1 MGIFNTTIQQ
11 MLFLFT
17 LILLGYILKK
27 GNFIPSSTAT
37 ALSKLE
43 NYLFIPA
50 LVLNTFIQNF
60 TVSKLQTTGSV
71 FLFSFVLLLVM
82 IILSLVSVRFITKDT
97 YVRKIC
103 LYGLCFSNFSF
114 MGNAIVGALFPD
126 VLFDY
131 IVFTLVL
138 WAVIYLWGAP
148 ALLMGDDEQKGI
160 LASLKKLINPMFA
173 CMLVGML
180 IGLTGIPV
188 PPFAT
193 SAITALSNCMSP
205 LAMIITGITIAKIDI
220 KAVLKVKT
228 VYLVSLLRLIIYPL
242 LFIGIYYL
250 LPIDLPRN
258 LLVCAVVSLAMPLG
272 LNTIVIP
279 AAYGKDTTVASG
291 MALIS
296 HILSVIT
303 LPLIFMLM

>member
-1 MGIFNTTIQQ
+1 MEIFSTTMQQ

-27 GNFIPSSTAT
+27 GNFIPDGTAT

-60 TVSKLQTTGSV
+60 TVSKLQTTGSI
-71 FLFSFVLLLVM
+71 FLFSFVLLLIM
-82 IILSLVSVRFITKDT
+82 IALSLVYVQFITRDA

-148 ALLMGDDEQKGI
+148 ALLMGDDGKKGVF
-160 LASLKKLINPMFA
+160 ASLKKLINPMFV
-173 CMLVGML
+173 CMIIGMVV
-180 IGLTGIPV
+180 GLTEIPV

-193 SAITALSNCMSP
+193 SAINALSSCMSP

-220 KAVLKVKT
+220 KAVLKVKS
-228 VYLVSLLRLIIYPL
+228 VYLVSLLRLVIYPL
-242 LFIGIYYL
+242 LFIGAVHLFNIQ
-250 LPIDLPRN
+250 LPYN
-258 LLVCAVVSLAMPLG
+258 FLVCAVVSIAMPLG

-291 MALIS
+291 MALVS
-296 HILSVIT
+296 HVLSVLTI
-303 LPLIFMLM
+303 PCIFMLM